1 MSLYCA
7 FEISPRENCGSEATG
22 CVPPKTLYKTIVEEC
37 RTRSKYT
44 GGVSN
49 FTDLIKFKSI
59 TRSQVEG
66 WLDQVRSLHAVPSW
80 AEVSTHLNVGGMELG
95 ELSREWRRYRAIALD
110 AGNEAINALRDKIR
124 DQLELIGT
132 TSPSLDT
139 LIDVVYGKVED
150 LAIASLPPFKPR
162 PKMTKSPQPPQ

>member
-1 MSLYCA
+1 
-7 FEISPRENCGSEATG
+7 
-22 CVPPKTLYKTIVEEC
+22 
-37 RTRSKYT
+37 
-44 GGVSN
+44 
-49 FTDLIKFKSI
+49 
-59 TRSQVEG
+59 
-66 WLDQVRSLHAVPSW
+66 
-80 AEVSTHLNVGGMELG
+80 MELG
-95 ELSREWRRYRAIALD
+95 ELSREWRRYRAIALG